1 MKTKAI
7 IILFFALTL
16 SVISCKKT
24 TDKNDLTTGIV
35 GRYTNT
41 TESTEIIVN
50 KVSNT
55 SVSISITTGSGSGQY
70 SVAFPTATMNSS
82 TSFTLNPVT
91 QDGTY
96 CSGTEKFSGT
106 GTYTNNNISLFL
118 TVDGVG
124 TGTYNPCGDWT
135 DNISASK

>member
-35 GRYTNT
+35 GLYTNT

-55 SVSISITTGSGSGQY
+55 SVSISIMDFNGLY
-70 SVAFPTATMNSS
+70 N
-82 TSFTLNPVT
+82 
-91 QDGTY
+91 Y
-96 CSGTEKFSGT
+96 
-106 GTYTNNNISLFL
+106 FL
-118 TVDGVG
+118 
-124 TGTYNPCGDWT
+124 
-135 DNISASK
+135 